1 MPPSMP
7 KRARSACS
15 YGRVA
20 RVRAGARACRSEA
33 RTVRGARSSLRSPT
47 MGGASI
53 RLPYRPGILV
63 WRSCAS
69 APTPSARRCRS
80 AVSPDRAPRS
90 SQHGAVGVA
99 AGVRDR
105 PPRSTRRWHLMGE
118 PSPTCI
124 RVVLVD
130 DHPMVRM
137 GLRLSLLSTE
147 GIDVVGE
154 AEDGEEALRVC
165 AELHPDVVLMDLRL
179 PGLEGAATT
188 WALQGQV
195 PVPRGVVLT
204 AAYDDGLIPD
214 ALTAGASAYVI
225 KL

>member
-1 MPPSMP
+1 
-7 KRARSACS
+7 
-15 YGRVA
+15 
-20 RVRAGARACRSEA
+20 
-33 RTVRGARSSLRSPT
+33 
-47 MGGASI
+47 
-53 RLPYRPGILV
+53 
-63 WRSCAS
+63 
-69 APTPSARRCRS
+69 
-80 AVSPDRAPRS
+80 
-90 SQHGAVGVA
+90 
-99 AGVRDR
+99 
-105 PPRSTRRWHLMGE
+105 MGE

-179 PGLEGAATT
+179 PGLDGAATT

-195 PVPRGVVLT
+195 PVPRVVVLT
-204 AAYDDGLIPD
+204 ASYDERLIPD
-214 ALTAGASAYVI
+214 ALAAGASGYVLKGCSVEELVAAIRSAYGQSHRYA
-225 KL
+225 KQ

>member
-1 MPPSMP
+1 
-7 KRARSACS
+7 
-15 YGRVA
+15 
-20 RVRAGARACRSEA
+20 
-33 RTVRGARSSLRSPT
+33 
-47 MGGASI
+47 
-53 RLPYRPGILV
+53 
-63 WRSCAS
+63 
-69 APTPSARRCRS
+69 
-80 AVSPDRAPRS
+80 
-90 SQHGAVGVA
+90 
-99 AGVRDR
+99 
-105 PPRSTRRWHLMGE
+105 MGE

-179 PGLEGAATT
+179 PGLDGAATT

-195 PVPRGVVLT
+195 PVPRVVVLT
-204 AAYDDGLIPD
+204 ASYDERLIPD
-214 ALTAGASAYVI
+214 ALAAGASGYVLKGGTVEELVAAIRSAYGHTHRYA
-225 KL
+225 KQ

>member
-1 MPPSMP
+1 M
-7 KRARSACS
+7 AR
-15 YGRVA
+15 R
-20 RVRAGARACRSEA
+20 
-33 RTVRGARSSLRSPT
+33 VRGARSSSRSAT
-47 MGGASI
+47 TGGASI
-53 RLPYRPGILV
+53 RVLSWRGILV
-63 WRSCAS
+63 WRSCVS
-69 APTPSARRCRS
+69 VPMPSARRCRS
-80 AVSPDRAPRS
+80 AVSQDRAPRS

-99 AGVRDR
+99 TGVRDR

-179 PGLEGAATT
+179 PGLDGAATT

-195 PVPRGVVLT
+195 PVPRVVVLT
-204 AAYDDGLIPD
+204 ASYDERLIPD
-214 ALTAGASAYVI
+214 ALAAGASGYVLKGGTVEELVAAIRSAYGHTHRYA
-225 KL
+225 KQ

>member
-1 MPPSMP
+1 
-7 KRARSACS
+7 
-15 YGRVA
+15 
-20 RVRAGARACRSEA
+20 
-33 RTVRGARSSLRSPT
+33 
-47 MGGASI
+47 
-53 RLPYRPGILV
+53 
-63 WRSCAS
+63 
-69 APTPSARRCRS
+69 
-80 AVSPDRAPRS
+80 
-90 SQHGAVGVA
+90 
-99 AGVRDR
+99 
-105 PPRSTRRWHLMGE
+105 MGE

-179 PGLEGAATT
+179 PGLDGAATT

-195 PVPRGVVLT
+195 PVPRVVVLT
-204 AAYDDGLIPD
+204 ASYDERLIPD
-214 ALTAGASAYVI
+214 ALAAGASGYVLKGGSVEELVAAI
-225 KL
+225 RSAHGHTHQYPKQ